1 MGCIERE
8 RNTLLSFKADLT
20 DPYNFLSSWEGH
32 DCCKWT
38 GVVCSNTT
46 RHVVKLKLGNLA
58 LSGEIDPS
66 LSLLSDLKHL
76 DLSMNNF
83 NGISIP
89 THIGS
94 LHKLKY
100 LNLSNAC
107 FSGTVPAQLGNLSN
121 LRYLDLSVEL
131 SLSCMMSVGNNMWW
145 LSQLSL
151 LKYLDMSYVYLGD
164 VPNWLETI
172 NMLPSLEVLHLPNTL
187 LNGIPSSLSDVNIT
201 ALKVL
206 DLGSNS
212 INSTLPAWLWNLTH
226 VTYLD
231 LSFNNFQGL
240 IPDELSSLKSL
251 NSLFYK
257 IIISK
262 VCLREHFAISAL
274 EYFGFERNRLQWGYF
289 GMDGRNGGCTLYKL
303 QNLYLGYNNL
313 KGNLSGW
320 LENMTGLSSLDLS
333 YNSLNGTIPLGV
345 WEMPNITYL
354 DLSSNSF
361 EGVVS
366 EVQLNHL
373 GGIQALLLSNNSI
386 AVRCS
391 DDWVP
396 SFQIEQF
403 GLASCQLGPKFPTWL
418 QGQTQLEYLDLSNN
432 QLVETLPS
440 WFWTISQS
448 LNYVDLSNNQIKG
461 NLPLLSDLTMLQML
475 NLSTNQFEGPLPS
488 LPPAIVSL
496 DLSNNFFEG
505 PLSTSSLPELS
516 FLILSN
522 NSFDGTVPHSLCKSF
537 DLMLL
542 NLSRNTYLENFLVV

>member
-46 RHVVKLKLGNLA
+46 SHVVKLKLGNLA
-58 LSGEIDPS
+58 LSGEINPS

-89 THIGS
+89 TQIGS

-145 LSQLSL
+145 LSQLSS

-164 VPNWLETI
+164 VPNWLDTI

-251 NSLFYK
+251 NSLFLQNNYFK
-257 IIISK
+257 SMSLRAFRNLCNLNTLDLSEIGFSGDIS
-262 VCLREHFAISAL
+262 EWMDAILA
-274 EYFGFERNRLQWGYF
+274 
-289 GMDGRNGGCTLYKL
+289 GCTLYKL

-320 LENMTGLSSLDLS
+320 LENMTSLCSLDLS
-333 YNSLNGTIPLGV
+333 YNSLNGTIPLGI

-366 EVQLNHL
+366 EIQLNHL
-373 GGIQALLLSNNSI
+373 GGIQELFLSYNTI
-386 AVRCS
+386 VVQCS
-391 DDWVP
+391 DDWAP
-396 SFQIEQF
+396 SFQIVQF

-432 QLVETLPS
+432 QIVETLPS

-448 LNYVDLSNNQIKG
+448 LYYVDLSNNQIKG
-461 NLPLLSDLTMLQML
+461 NLPLSSDLTMLQML

-488 LPPAIVSL
+488 LPPAIISL
-496 DLSNNFFEG
+496 DLPTIGGGDARRPRRLSLG
-505 PLSTSSLPELS
+505 PHGVWAATGASGGGRRWSGMAG
-516 FLILSN
+516 
-522 NSFDGTVPHSLCKSF
+522 DA
-537 DLMLL
+537 
-542 NLSRNTYLENFLVV
+542 RRR